1 MNKNLKFSVLLDFYG
16 SLLSERQS
24 DIMDL
29 YYNEDLSLG
38 EIAEDIGIT
47 RQGVRD
53 AVKKSEKILTETEQK
68 LGLAMRFGEISET
81 VSEIKQKLEDVN
93 FPQKEEII
101 QMIDKINI

>member
-24 DIMDL
+24 DIMNL

-53 AVKKSEKILTETEQK
+53 AVKKSEKILTETEEK
-68 LGLAMRFGEISET
+68 LGLAARFNEIAET
-81 VSEIKQKLEDVN
+81 VSEIKTKLENVE
-93 FPQKEEII
+93 FSEKAEII
-101 QMIDKINI
+101 SMIEKINI

>member
-24 DIMDL
+24 DVMDL

-38 EIAEDIGIT
+38 EIADDIGIT

-53 AVKKSEKILTETEQK
+53 AIKKSEHILTDTEEK
-68 LGLAMRFGEISET
+68 LGLASRFNEIADT
-81 VSEIKQKLEDVN
+81 VNEIKSKLAEAEFDGRA
-93 FPQKEEII
+93 EII
-101 QMIDKINI
+101 EMIDKINI